1 MDYSIINNELLEA
14 LSNIPDNSFDGCFC
28 DPPYEIG
35 IMGKKW
41 DGSGVAFQTET
52 WAEVLRVLKP
62 GAHLIAFGGTRT
74 YHRLT
79 CAIEDA
85 GFEIRDSLMWVYG
98 SGFPKSLDISKA
110 CDKEIGADRDV
121 VGFRK
126 HPTLKDYSKVEE
138 QANAAHGG
146 NSWAREWALTAP
158 ATDQAKLFKGY
169 GTALKPAYE
178 PCILARKPIEG
189 TVAANCMNHG
199 CGGLNIDGCRVTTE
213 DNLKKL
219 SQGRKD
225 NALQDSKGM
234 FTPGRPPVET
244 GGDSGRFPANLIH
257 DGSDEVVGLFPDSDA
272 RPAKAVLN
280 GGVSGDGGNNG
291 LIYSQSLNH
300 GARTGYADTERSA
313 ARFFYTAKASKKERG
328 EGNNHPCVKPLSL
341 CKYLSKLILPPV
353 HSRLLV
359 PFSGSGSEMMGALKA
374 GWSEV
379 VGIERE
385 PEYVEIAKHRIEN
398 MKESVKTEEKG
409 PIQGSL
415 FEVEVA

>member
-14 LSNIPDNSFDGCFC
+14 LSNVPDNSFDGCFC

-35 IMGKKW
+35 FMGKKW
-41 DGSGVAFQTET
+41 DGSGVAFQVET
-52 WAEVLRVLKP
+52 WSEVLRVLKP

-98 SGFPKSLDISKA
+98 SGFPKSLDVSKA
-110 CDKEIGADRDV
+110 ITSTERTGGSSPRNLRITRMGDDYEPTGQENYRAGRMFSSEIEHDKRSTI
-121 VGFRK
+121 
-126 HPTLKDYSKVEE
+126 LSKNGKVW
-138 QANAAHGG
+138 Q
-146 NSWAREWALTAP
+146 
-158 ATDQAKLFKGY
+158 GY

-189 TVAANCMNHG
+189 TVAANCVKYG
-199 CGGLNIDGCRVTTE
+199 CGGLNIDGCRVPLNG
-213 DNLKKL
+213 DYKCRAN
-219 SQGRKD
+219 
-225 NALQDSKGM
+225 
-234 FTPGRPPVET
+234 GRPSQT
-244 GGDSGRFPANLIH
+244 GLGDNYDPNMANQPDTKGRFPANLIH
-257 DGSDEVVGLFPDSDA
+257 DGSDEVVGLFPDS
-272 RPAKAVLN
+272 KGMS
-280 GGVSGDGGNNG
+280 GGGIRKIKSNIMPSIQVKGESNNTHLCRCDSG
-291 LIYSQSLNH
+291 
-300 GARTGYADTERSA
+300 SA

-328 EGNNHPCVKPLSL
+328 ERNNHPCVKPLSL
-341 CKYLSKLILPPV
+341 CEYLSKLILPPV
-353 HSRLLV
+353 PSRLLV

-374 GWSEV
+374 GWGEV

-385 PEYVEIAKHRIEN
+385 PEYVEIAEHIIEN

-415 FEVEVA
+415 FEVEAA